1 MQTLSSVLSCVDV
14 EEELLTV
21 VVVQSTASNTGS
33 RVDITPIMAPLA
45 MARRVL
51 ENY

>member
-1 MQTLSSVLSCVDV
+1 MVSARWGQEQVRSVFALQTLSSVLSCCDV

-33 RVDITPIMAPLA
+33 R
-45 MARRVL
+45 
-51 ENY
+51 